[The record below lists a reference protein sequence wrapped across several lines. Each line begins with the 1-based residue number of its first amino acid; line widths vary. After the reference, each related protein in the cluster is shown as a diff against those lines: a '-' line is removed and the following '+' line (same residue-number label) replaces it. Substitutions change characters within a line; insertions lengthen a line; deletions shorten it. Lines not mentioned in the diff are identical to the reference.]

1 MKLDRAIED
10 VREAE
15 VDLAKRLRIVGER
28 HAVEHDLYHMGHSRA
43 DKCAEHLVKLQP
55 FAERYGAASTAE
67 SAGASSSPGLMETL
81 RQKTSELLGR
91 SEVTG
96 LMLLADLRKNY
107 LVAQR
112 AEISWIVLIQ
122 VAKAARDSEL
132 LAAAMKCHEETEMTA
147 KWLRTKIKV
156 ACPQVLATS

>member
-15 VDLAKRLRIVGER
+15 IDLAKRLRIVGER
-28 HAVEHDLYHMGHSRA
+28 HAVEHDLYHLGHSRA
-43 DKCAEHLVKLQP
+43 DKCAEHLEKLQP
-55 FAERYGAASTAE
+55 FAERYGARSTAE
-67 SAGASSSPGLMETL
+67 HAGVSSSPGLMETL

-107 LVAQR
+107 LVTQQ

-122 VAKAARDSEL
+122 TAKAARDSEL
-132 LAAAMKCHEETEMTA
+132 LAAATACHEETEMTA

-156 ACPQVLATS
+156 ACPQILATS

>member
-1 MKLDRAIED
+1 MKIDRAIED

-28 HAVEHDLYHMGHSRA
+28 HAVEHDLYHLGHSRA
-43 DKCAEHLVKLQP
+43 DKCAEHLEKLQP
-55 FAERYGAASTAE
+55 FAERYGAASTAQHADH
-67 SAGASSSPGLMETL
+67 SASPGLMDTL
-81 RQKTSELLGR
+81 RHKTSELLGR
-91 SEVTG
+91 SEATG

-122 VAKAARDSEL
+122 VAKASRDTEL
-132 LAAAMKCHEETEMTA
+132 LAVATACHLETEVTA
-147 KWLRTKIKV
+147 KWMRTKIKV
-156 ACPQVLATS
+156 ACPQILATG